1 MQANV
6 EQIKQD
12 IQNFKRQL
20 KIERNL
26 SEHTLRAYECDLHC
40 MLRWIETYHIQVLN
54 DKVTMSYFNYLQDEE
69 HLSARSIRRKYVA
82 LRQFFEYMGE
92 AYDVHEKFFRFSS
105 RKFQIPKTLP
115 KTLERSEI
123 QRLLNAASKN
133 FQAAG
138 TEYQIWLALR
148 DMCILELL
156 FSLGLRVGEA
166 AALNVEDYRKEDQ
179 SVLIHGKGSKER
191 VLFLSSPE
199 VCQKI
204 SAWLRIRETRCM
216 KDHAFFPRRLGKRMS
231 VFSIENVFA
240 KYQKAA
246 KISQSATPH
255 SLRHSFATQLLNNGA
270 GIRDVQEL
278 LGHSSIVT
286 TQIYTEVSIKR
297 KREVLMRY
305 NGRNK
310 LEVE

>member
-1 MQANV
+1 
-6 EQIKQD
+6 
-12 IQNFKRQL
+12 
-20 KIERNL
+20 
-26 SEHTLRAYECDLHC
+26 
-40 MLRWIETYHIQVLN
+40 
-54 DKVTMSYFNYLQDEE
+54 
-69 HLSARSIRRKYVA
+69 
-82 LRQFFEYMGE
+82 
-92 AYDVHEKFFRFSS
+92 
-105 RKFQIPKTLP
+105 
-115 KTLERSEI
+115 
-123 QRLLNAASKN
+123 
-133 FQAAG
+133 
-138 TEYQIWLALR
+138 
-148 DMCILELL
+148 MCILELL

-204 SAWLRIRETRCM
+204 SAWLRIRETRRM
-216 KDHAFFPRRLGKRMS
+216 KDHAFFPSRLGKRMS

>member
-1 MQANV
+1 
-6 EQIKQD
+6 
-12 IQNFKRQL
+12 
-20 KIERNL
+20 
-26 SEHTLRAYECDLHC
+26 
-40 MLRWIETYHIQVLN
+40 
-54 DKVTMSYFNYLQDEE
+54 MSYFNYLQDEE

-82 LRQFFEYMGE
+82 LRQFFEFLGE
-92 AYDVHEKFFRFSS
+92 TYDVHEKFFRFSS
-105 RKFQIPKTLP
+105 RRFQVPKTLP

-123 QRLLNAASKN
+123 QRLLSAASKN

-166 AALNVEDYRKEDQ
+166 AALNVEDYREEDQ

-191 VLFLSSPE
+191 ILFLSSPV

-204 SAWLRIRETRCM
+204 SAWLRIRAARHP
-216 KDHAFFPRRLGKRMS
+216 KDHSFFPSRLGRRMS
-231 VFSIENVFA
+231 VFSIENAFA
-240 KYQKAA
+240 KYQKMAR
-246 KISQSATPH
+246 ISQSATPH

-286 TQIYTEVSIKR
+286 TQIYTEVSINR

-305 NGRNK
+305 NGRND
-310 LEVE
+310 LGVE

>member
-1 MQANV
+1 MQINA
-6 EQIKQD
+6 EQMVQD
-12 IQNFKRQL
+12 IQNFKKQL
-20 KIERNL
+20 KTERNL
-26 SEHTLRAYECDLHC
+26 SEHTLRAYESDLHC
-40 MLRWIETYHIQVLN
+40 MLRWMETYKVCLLD
-54 DKVTMSYFNYLQDEE
+54 DKIMITYFDYLQNEE

-82 LRQFFEYMGE
+82 LRQFFEFLGE
-92 AYDVHEKFFRFSS
+92 HYNVHEKFMRFSS

-123 QRLLNAASKN
+123 QRLLNAASKD
-133 FQAAG
+133 FQNAKS
-138 TEYQIWLALR
+138 EYQIWISLR

-156 FSLGLRVGEA
+156 FSLGLRVGEMT
-166 AALNVEDYRKEDQ
+166 ALNVEDYREEDQ

-191 VLFLSSPE
+191 LLFLSPSV

-204 SAWLRIRETRCM
+204 NAWLRIREIRHP
-216 KDHAFFPRRLGKRMS
+216 KDNSLFPSRLGKRMS
-231 VFSIENVFA
+231 VYSIENIFT
-240 KYQKAA
+240 KYQKIS
-246 KISQSATPH
+246 KINQKATPH

-286 TQIYTEVSIKR
+286 TQIYTEVSLNR

-305 NGRNK
+305 NGRNS
-310 LEVE
+310 LGVE